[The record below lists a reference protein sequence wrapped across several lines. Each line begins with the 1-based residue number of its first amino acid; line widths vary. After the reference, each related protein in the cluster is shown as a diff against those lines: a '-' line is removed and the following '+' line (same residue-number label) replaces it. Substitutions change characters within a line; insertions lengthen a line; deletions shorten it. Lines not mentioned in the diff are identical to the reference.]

1 MTRQGTRGIVAA
13 LLTAALVATSSAGAK
28 PKVAATERVDVG
40 PGGTQANGEG
50 DVYSISAKGRYV
62 AFTSYA
68 SNLLPGD
75 SGPGG
80 DVFVR
85 DRKEGT
91 TELVSPGI
99 DGQWPNGDSFE
110 PSLSAN
116 GRYVAFTSSAS
127 NLVPV
132 DTGHKFNLFVYDRKR
147 QTTELITANSAG
159 EPIGLYPFHCAISGN
174 GRYVA
179 FADEGSNLVPGDTN
193 HQADVFVHDR
203 KTGTTERVS
212 VSSSG
217 AEGDGFAVDPEI
229 THNGRFVTFF
239 SSSTNLVPDDTNGAD
254 DVFVHDRKT
263 GETELVSV
271 NSAGEQGNGLSYLPS
286 ISADG
291 RFVAFGSVATNL
303 PGGDIGVRVFVH
315 DRKTGETELASANS
329 AGQPFHG
336 DYPSISDDG
345 RFVAFHDA
353 TVGQVFV
360 HDRAAGTTVPASVG
374 LGGEL
379 ANRLSL
385 WPVISGDGRWV
396 AFDSLAT
403 NLVPDDTNDEFD
415 SFVRGPL
422 R

>member
-1 MTRQGTRGIVAA
+1 MTRRGTRGIVAA
-13 LLTAALVATSSAGAK
+13 FLTAALVATSSAGAK

-40 PGGTQANGEG
+40 PGGIQANGYSE
-50 DVYSISAKGRYV
+50 VYSISAKGRYV

-75 SGPGG
+75 LGPGG

-99 DGQWPNGDSFE
+99 DGEWPNGTSFE

-132 DTGHKFNLFVYDRKR
+132 DTGLYDLFVYDRKR

-159 EPIGLYPFHCAISGN
+159 EPIGLYPFYCAISGN

-193 HQADVFVHDR
+193 DKPDVFVHDR

-217 AEGDGFAVDPEI
+217 AEGDGFAVKPEI

-239 SSSTNLVPDDTNGAD
+239 SSSTNLVPDDTNGTN

-271 NSAGEQGNGLSYLPS
+271 NSAGEQGNGGSYLPS

-291 RFVAFGSVATNL
+291 RFVAFGSDATNL
-303 PGGDIGVRVFVH
+303 AAVGDIGVRVFVH
-315 DRKTGETELASANS
+315 DRKTGETELASVNS
-329 AGQPFHG
+329 AGQPAHG

-345 RFVAFHDA
+345 RFVAFHDK
-353 TVGQVFV
+353 GRLRSCERR
-360 HDRAAGTTVPASVG
+360 RARGRIAARPNAHARVAESPQRARREAS
-374 LGGEL
+374 
-379 ANRLSL
+379 LS
-385 WPVISGDGRWV
+385 
-396 AFDSLAT
+396 
-403 NLVPDDTNDEFD
+403 
-415 SFVRGPL
+415 VREGP
-422 R
+422 REEA

>member
-13 LLTAALVATSSAGAK
+13 FLTAALVATSSAGAK
-28 PKVAATERVDVG
+28 PKVPATERVDVG
-40 PGGTQANGEG
+40 PGGTQANGLSE
-50 DVYSISAKGRYV
+50 VYSISAKGRYV

-68 SNLLPGD
+68 SNLLPRD
-75 SGPGG
+75 LGPGG

-99 DGQWPNGDSFE
+99 DGEWPNGDSFE

-127 NLVPV
+127 NLVPG
-132 DTGHKFNLFVYDRKR
+132 DTGDLDLFVYDRKR

-159 EPIGLYPFHCAISGN
+159 EPFHCAISGN

-193 HQADVFVHDR
+193 DQADVFVHDR

-212 VSSSG
+212 VSTSG
-217 AEGDGFAVDPEI
+217 AEGDGFAVEPEI

-329 AGQPFHG
+329 AGQPVHG

-379 ANRLSL
+379 ANRLSFF
-385 WPVISGDGRWV
+385 PVISGDGRWV